1 MKDLTELELQLMEID
16 ERLRPIATRPV
27 AFDDVKTITLLA
39 ETRSPLDEAGVRSE
53 TEALLKALAAEY
65 ESSDEETRRAIRRL
79 FASYPHFAWAASFSV
94 SPITEA
100 GFRQDLILFS
110 MLDQGKDS
118 RDALLALRALCEQA
132 RAAGIETRPIL
143 REVAGL
149 SSDENKYGMG
159 STKHMLDEA

>member
-1 MKDLTELELQLMEID
+1 MKDLTDLELQLMDID
-16 ERLRPIATRPV
+16 ERLRPTATRPI
-27 AFDDVKTITLLA
+27 AFDDVKTIALLA
-39 ETRSPLDEAGVRSE
+39 EARSPLDETGVRSE

-65 ESSDEETRRAIRRL
+65 ENSDEETRKAIRCL
-79 FASYPHFAWAASFSV
+79 FACYPHFSWAASFAI

-132 RAAGIETRPIL
+132 RSSGIDVKPIL
-143 REVAGL
+143 REVAEF

-159 STKHMLDEA
+159 STKRMLDEA